1 MKTLRERATE
11 KKVKDL
17 MEYPQIQELAE
28 AMPIS
33 ADTRIKMRRLLEVI
47 LMNTYREGWND
58 GSLLVLEEV
67 KQVTTGTSARVS
79 KS

>member
-11 KKVKDL
+11 KKVRDL
-17 MEYPQIQELAE
+17 MEYPQIQELVDVMPFSAE
-28 AMPIS
+28 
-33 ADTRIKMRRLLEVI
+33 TRIKTRQLLEVI

-58 GSLLVLEEV
+58 GSLLVLDVV
-67 KQVTTGTSARVS
+67 KETGKSARVS

>member
-11 KKVKDL
+11 KKVRDL
-17 MEYPQIQELAE
+17 MEYPQIQDVVE
-28 AMPIS
+28 AMPFS
-33 ADTRIKMRRLLEVI
+33 PEVRIKMRALLEVI

-58 GSLLVLEEV
+58 GSLLVLDVV
-67 KQVTTGTSARVS
+67 KETGKSSRVS

>member
-11 KKVKDL
+11 KKVREL
-17 MEYPQIQELAE
+17 GEYPQIQELCE
-28 AMPIS
+28 AMPFG
-33 ADTRIKMRRLLEVI
+33 ADARIKMRRLLEVV

-58 GSLLVLEEV
+58 GSTLVLEVLEE
-67 KQVTTGTSARVS
+67 TREGS